1 MMKIFVIPSIFFFLQ
16 ETFIENKKE
25 IDKYFD
31 IKTTIFPEKELSF
44 CHKLK
49 FFYCNIFATQCCRP
63 LIFPTMNSVRLKVT
77 CLKYEGFTPSSCK

>member
-1 MMKIFVIPSIFFFLQ
+1 MKIFVIPSIFFFLQ

-44 CHKLK
+44 QISLQPDGV
-49 FFYCNIFATQCCRP
+49 N
-63 LIFPTMNSVRLKVT
+63 L
-77 CLKYEGFTPSSCK
+77 